1 MQGDFVKI
9 AKNYSAKT
17 AYLVFSAM
25 STPQGSFQMSK
36 ALANFSGLMLFLN
49 DQDNNWYQHG
59 IPGIGESTTETVS
72 KLKTE
77 FASEGIERIVCIGT
91 SMGGYGAALYG
102 ELLEANLVICFS
114 CELELGL
121 PFSRSALHS
130 TVNMED
136 PHYSINKI
144 IRHNTKT
151 KFIFVV
157 GTSDI
162 IDLYNISLINDS
174 GFEVYFLKNK
184 NHFLTQDLHIE
195 FSLEK
200 IIQDFEADRGFP
212 DETWLESS
220 EQFQQDFTYIDKV
233 YELYVA
239 VRRRNHERCAEL
251 ISQIPADNSLETAKL
266 YTGMYYSRMNRYAEA
281 EILLDQA
288 MEKKPANRETA
299 FQLAICKRA
308 LGKIDDAAKLYA
320 QVLEQDPGHAA
331 AHHHLGMIEERYKNL
346 DDAVF
351 HFESA
356 MAIKAEPQ
364 YAANLV
370 SVLEKQVIEIT
381 HRIQE
386 LTIPSSQA

>member
-9 AKNYSAKT
+9 NKNYSAKT

-36 ALANFSGLMLFLN
+36 ALAKLSGLMLFLN

-59 IPGIGESTTETVS
+59 IPGIGENTAKTVS
-72 KLKTE
+72 KLKAE
-77 FASEGIERIVCIGT
+77 FASEGIERIVCIGA

-130 TVNMED
+130 TVNKED
-136 PHYSINKI
+136 PHYSIDKI

-162 IDLYNISLINDS
+162 IDLYNISLINNC
-174 GFEVYFLKNK
+174 GFEIYFLKNK
-184 NHFLTQDLHIE
+184 NHFLTQDLHVE

-200 IIQDFEADRGFP
+200 IIQDFETGRGFP
-212 DETWLESS
+212 DEAWLESS

-251 ISQIPADNSLETAKL
+251 INQIPADNSLETAKL
-266 YTGMYYSRMNRYAEA
+266 YTGMYYSRMKRYAEA
-281 EILLDQA
+281 EILLEQA
-288 MEKKPANRETA
+288 MEKNSANRETA

-308 LGKIDDAAKLYA
+308 LGKIDEAAKLYT
-320 QVLEQDPGHAA
+320 QVLEQEPGYAA

-346 DDAVF
+346 DKAVF

-370 SVLEKQVIEIT
+370 SVLEKQVIEIKQ
-381 HRIQE
+381 RIQE
-386 LTIPSSQA
+386 LTTLSSQA

>member
-36 ALANFSGLMLFLN
+36 ALAKFSGLMLFLN
-49 DQDNNWYQHG
+49 DQNNNWYQHG
-59 IPGIGESTTETVS
+59 IPGIAQSTDETVA
-72 KLKTE
+72 KLKAE
-77 FASEGIERIVCIGT
+77 FASEGIERIVCIGA

-102 ELLEANLVICFS
+102 EMLEADLVICFS

-130 TVNMED
+130 AVNKDD
-136 PHYSINKI
+136 PRYSIDKV

-162 IDLYNISLINDS
+162 IDLYNISLIKDC
-174 GFEVYFLKNK
+174 GFEIYFLSSK
-184 NHFLTQDLHIE
+184 NHFLTQDLHTA
-195 FSLEK
+195 FSLEN
-200 IIQDFEADRGFP
+200 IIRDFEAGQGFP
-212 DETWLESS
+212 DHTWLENS
-220 EQFQQDFTYIDKV
+220 EQFQQDFAHIDKV

-251 ISQIPADNSLETAKL
+251 ISQIPAHNSLETAKL
-266 YTGMYYSRMNRYAEA
+266 YTGMYYSRMKNYAEA
-281 EILLDQA
+281 EILLEQA
-288 MEKKPANRETA
+288 MEKNPVNRETL

-308 LGKIDDAAKLYA
+308 LGKLEEAAKLYV
-320 QVLEQDPGHAA
+320 QVLEQDPGYAA

-346 DDAVF
+346 DKAAF

-370 SVLEKQVIEIT
+370 SVLEKQVVEIT
-381 HRIQE
+381 NRIQE
-386 LTIPSSQA
+386 LTPISSQA

>member
-25 STPQGSFQMSK
+25 SVPQGSFQMTK
-36 ALANFSGLMLFLN
+36 ALAKFSGLILFLN

-59 IPGIGESTTETVS
+59 IPGIGESTAETVS
-72 KLKTE
+72 KLKATFE
-77 FASEGIERIVCIGT
+77 SEGIERIVCIGA

-102 ELLEANLVICFS
+102 ELLEADLVICIS
-114 CELELGL
+114 CELQLGL

-130 TVNMED
+130 TVNQED
-136 PHYSINKI
+136 ARYSIDKI

-162 IDLYNISLINDS
+162 IDLYNISLVSDC
-174 GFEVYFLKNK
+174 GFEIYFLKNK
-184 NHFLTQDLHIE
+184 NHFLTQDLHTE
-195 FSLEK
+195 FSLET
-200 IIQDFEADRGFP
+200 IIQDFETGRGFP
-212 DETWLESS
+212 HESWLEES
-220 EQFQQDFTYIDKV
+220 EQFQKDFLHIDKV

-239 VRRRNHERCAEL
+239 VRRRNHDRCAEL
-251 ISQIPADNSLETAKL
+251 VSQIPTDSTLETAKL
-266 YTGMYYSRMNRYAEA
+266 YTGMYYSRIKKYAEA
-281 EILLDQA
+281 ENLLGQA
-288 MEKKPANRETA
+288 MEINSANRETV

-308 LGKIDDAAKLYA
+308 LGKFDEAAKLYTL
-320 QVLEQDPGHAA
+320 VLEQDPGYAA

-346 DDAVF
+346 DKAVF

-370 SVLEKQVIEIT
+370 SVLEKQVTEIT

-386 LTIPSSQA
+386 LTTLSSQA

>member
-36 ALANFSGLMLFLN
+36 ALAKFSGLMLFLN

-59 IPGIGESTTETVS
+59 IPGIGESTAETVS
-72 KLKTE
+72 KLKVE
-77 FASEGIERIVCIGT
+77 FASEGIERIVCIGA

-130 TVNMED
+130 TVNKED
-136 PHYSINKI
+136 PHYSIDKT

-162 IDLYNISLINDS
+162 IDLYNISLINDC
-174 GFEVYFLKNK
+174 GFEIYFLKNK

-195 FSLEK
+195 FSLEN
-200 IIQDFEADRGFP
+200 IIQDFEAGKGFP
-212 DETWLESS
+212 DDAWLESS
-220 EQFQQDFTYIDKV
+220 EQFKQDFEYIDKV

-266 YTGMYYSRMNRYAEA
+266 YTGMYYSRMKRYAEA
-281 EILLDQA
+281 EVLLEQA
-288 MEKKPANRETA
+288 MEKNPANRETA

-320 QVLEQDPGHAA
+320 QVLEQDPGYAA

-346 DDAVF
+346 DKAVF

-386 LTIPSSQA
+386 LTTLSSQA